1 MRTIGLEEGPVS
13 AKQRS
18 RVRGFVL
25 SLTVAAIGM
34 VVLLVVGSA
43 AGVVGGKNELVAHM
57 NGQKAVPMGD
67 PDAKGTADITLKP
80 RAGKVCFDIT
90 FTGLAPDNP
99 FAGHI
104 HKGATGVAG
113 PIKITFYEG
122 SPKPSPWT
130 GCTKQGVTKELLK
143 RIRSH
148 PERFYV
154 NLHNTQYSNGAIR
167 GQLKQ

>member
-1 MRTIGLEEGPVS
+1 MS

-18 RVRGFVL
+18 GFRRPVL
-25 SLTVAAIGM
+25 CLVISAIGVAA
-34 VVLLVVGSA
+34 LVA
-43 AGVVGGKNELVAHM
+43 AGPAPGVVGGKNELVAHM